1 MKLLPSI
8 VCSAMVAGAMLF
20 SPVASADQQLAASM
34 CDFVAAD
41 DRNRFRKVLSDYR
54 LRLRNIYDGVVCN
67 GESLIRHAFRND
79 ANDVGEF
86 IIRQLPGSQLA
97 DSGDVEWAQ
106 ANGFGDTPLFASL
119 QDRAGS

>member
-1 MKLLPSI
+1 MKLLSSI
-8 VCSAMVAGAMLF
+8 VCGAVVAGALLLA
-20 SPVASADQQLAASM
+20 PQASADQQLAASM
-34 CDFVAAD
+34 CDYVAAD

-54 LRLRNIYDGVVCN
+54 LRLRNIYDGVICN
-67 GESLIRHAFRND
+67 GESLVRHAFRSG

-86 IIRQLPGSQLA
+86 IIRQLPGSQIA

-106 ANGFGDTPLFASL
+106 ANGFGDTDLFASL

>member
-8 VCSAMVAGAMLF
+8 VCGAVVAGALLLA
-20 SPVASADQQLAASM
+20 PPAVADQQLAASM
-34 CDFVAAD
+34 CDYVAAD

-54 LRLRNIYDGVVCN
+54 LRLRNIYDGVICN
-67 GESLIRHAFRND
+67 GESLVRHAFRSG

-106 ANGFGDTPLFASL
+106 ANGFAETDLFASL

>member
-8 VCSAMVAGAMLF
+8 VCGTFVVGALLLA
-20 SPVASADQQLAASM
+20 PTVSADQQLAASM
-34 CDFVAAD
+34 CDYVAAD

-54 LRLRNIYDGVVCN
+54 LRLRNIYDGVICN
-67 GESLIRHAFRND
+67 GDSLVRHAFRSE

-86 IIRQLPGSQLA
+86 IIRQLPGSQLV
-97 DSGDVEWAQ
+97 DSGDVEWAE
-106 ANGFGDTPLFASL
+106 ANGFGATELFSSL